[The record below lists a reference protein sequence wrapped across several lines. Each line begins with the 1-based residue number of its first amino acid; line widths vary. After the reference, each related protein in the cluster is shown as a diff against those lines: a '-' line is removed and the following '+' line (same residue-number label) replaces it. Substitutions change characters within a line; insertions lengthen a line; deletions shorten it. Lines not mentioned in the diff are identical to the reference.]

1 VIGRSQVAAQ
11 PNTGGTGCTMGRI
24 NRWSEAALKSA
35 VEMLAPTNDQK
46 FKANLI
52 RTILDYEVRQQERAE
67 SNKAARRKRAENTE
81 LAELRSKVA
90 ELSAQVDSV
99 KNSRAEEISKLRACL
114 EETDQIVGELRSDLG
129 SVKREAD
136 TARRDIN
143 RMQES
148 LKLTNGIIE
157 QLATALPAEKRNAFA
172 AQLFQKFKSDQ
183 PELLAQLFKS
193 MKLDL
198 KRWHSWDREYGDNP
212 QSMVREF
219 ECPAKH
225 GPEKLSLLRSKLLAL
240 GIEVDAIDA
249 VRDYRDL
256 KIGFAELEKRTQPH
270 ITFKRQIVG
279 LSIKSS
285 IPSNLLPPLSGEAL
299 RIASEELKS
308 HPQQKLD
315 WLQVAEKLLQPDYG
329 IGVLLLMEIAA
340 TKRAAENSYS

>member
-1 VIGRSQVAAQ
+1 
-11 PNTGGTGCTMGRI
+11 
-24 NRWSEAALKSA
+24 
-35 VEMLAPTNDQK
+35 
-46 FKANLI
+46 
-52 RTILDYEVRQQERAE
+52 
-67 SNKAARRKRAENTE
+67 
-81 LAELRSKVA
+81 
-90 ELSAQVDSV
+90 
-99 KNSRAEEISKLRACL
+99 
-114 EETDQIVGELRSDLG
+114 
-129 SVKREAD
+129 
-136 TARRDIN
+136 
-143 RMQES
+143 
-148 LKLTNGIIE
+148 
-157 QLATALPAEKRNAFA
+157 
-172 AQLFQKFKSDQ
+172 
-183 PELLAQLFKS
+183 

-198 KRWHSWDREYGDNP
+198 NRWHSWDREYGDNP

-315 WLQVAEKLLQPDYG
+315 WLQVARSEERRVGKECRYG
-329 IGVLLLMEIAA
+329 W
-340 TKRAAENSYS
+340 TPCQ

>member
-1 VIGRSQVAAQ
+1 
-11 PNTGGTGCTMGRI
+11 M
-24 NRWSEAALKSA
+24 
-35 VEMLAPTNDQK
+35 DQ
-46 FKANLI
+46 NLI
-52 RTILDYEVRQQERAE
+52 ASRNRPILNNEMHQQEAAE
-67 SNKAARRKRAENTE
+67 SNKCARRKRAENTE

-90 ELSAQVDSV
+90 ELSAQVDSAN
-99 KNSRAEEISKLRACL
+99 NSRAEEISKLRACL
-114 EETDQIVGELRSDLG
+114 KETAQIVSELRSDLG
-129 SVKREAD
+129 SVKGEAD

-157 QLATALPAEKRNAFA
+157 QLATALPPEKRNEFA
-172 AQLFQKFKSDQ
+172 SELFQKFKPDE
-183 PELLAQLFKS
+183 PEMLAQLFKS

-198 KRWHSWDREYGDNP
+198 KRWHSWDSEYGENT

-249 VRDYRDL
+249 GRDYRDL

-340 TKRAAENSYS
+340 TKSAAENCYS

>member
-1 VIGRSQVAAQ
+1 
-11 PNTGGTGCTMGRI
+11 MGRI

-157 QLATALPAEKRNAFA
+157 QLATALPPEKRNEFA
-172 AQLFQKFKSDQ
+172 SELFQKFKPDE

-198 KRWHSWDREYGDNP
+198 KRWHSWDSEYGENT

-219 ECPAKH
+219 ECPEKH
-225 GPEKLSLLRSKLLAL
+225 GPEKLSLLRSKLLGL

-256 KIGFAELEKRTQPH
+256 KIDFAELKERTQPH
-270 ITFKRQIVG
+270 ITLKRQIAG
-279 LSIKSS
+279 LSLNSS
-285 IPSNLLPPLSGEAL
+285 IPSNLLPPLGGEAL
-299 RIASEELKS
+299 RIASKELKS
-308 HPQQKLD
+308 KQQKLD
-315 WLQVAEKLLQPDYG
+315 WLQVAEELLQHPDSE
-329 IGVLLLMEIAA
+329 IAVLLLKEIAA
-340 TKRAAENSYS
+340 TKYAAS

>member
-1 VIGRSQVAAQ
+1 
-11 PNTGGTGCTMGRI
+11 MGRI

-35 VEMLAPTNDQK
+35 VEMLATTNDQK

-90 ELSAQVDSV
+90 ELTAQVDSA
-99 KNSRAEEISKLRACL
+99 KNSMAEEISKLRACL
-114 EETDQIVGELRSDLG
+114 KETDRFVGALRSDIV

-148 LKLTNGIIE
+148 LKLTNGVIG
-157 QLATALPAEKRNAFA
+157 QLATALPPEKRNAFA
-172 AQLFQKFKSDQ
+172 AELFQKFKSDQ

-193 MKLDL
+193 VKLDL
-198 KRWHSWDREYGDNP
+198 KRWHSWDSEYRENT

-225 GPEKLSLLRSKLLAL
+225 EPEELALLRSKLLAL

-256 KIGFAELEKRTQPH
+256 KIDFAELKERTQPH
-270 ITFKRQIVG
+270 ITFKRQIAG

-285 IPSNLLPPLSGEAL
+285 IPSNLLPPLGGEAL
-299 RIASEELKS
+299 RIASKELKS
-308 HPQQKLD
+308 KQEKLD
-315 WLQVAEKLLQPDYG
+315 WLQVAEELLQHPDSE
-329 IGVLLLMEIAA
+329 IAVLLLKEIAA
-340 TKRAAENSYS
+340 TKYAAS

>member
-1 VIGRSQVAAQ
+1 MHE
-11 PNTGGTGCTMGRI
+11 MGRI

-35 VEMLAPTNDQK
+35 VEILATTNDQK

-67 SNKAARRKRAENTE
+67 SNKSARRKRAENTE

-90 ELSAQVDSV
+90 ELSAQVDSAN
-99 KNSRAEEISKLRACL
+99 NSRAEEISKLRACL
-114 EETDQIVGELRSDLG
+114 KETAQIVSELRSDLG
-129 SVKREAD
+129 SVKGEAD

-157 QLATALPAEKRNAFA
+157 QLAAALPAEKRHEFA
-172 AQLFQKFKSDQ
+172 SELFRKFKSDQ

-198 KRWHSWDREYGDNP
+198 KRWHSWDREYGDNT

-270 ITFKRQIVG
+270 ITFRRQIAG

-285 IPSNLLPPLSGEAL
+285 IPPNLLPPLSGEAL
-299 RIASEELKS
+299 WMASKQS
-308 HPQQKLD
+308 NPQQKLD
-315 WLQVAEKLLQPDYG
+315 WLQVADQLLQHPDSE
-329 IGVLLLMEIAA
+329 IAVLLLKEIAA
-340 TKRAAENSYS
+340 TRPL

>member
-1 VIGRSQVAAQ
+1 
-11 PNTGGTGCTMGRI
+11 M
-24 NRWSEAALKSA
+24 KSA
-35 VEMLAPTNDQK
+35 VEMLATTNDQK

-67 SNKAARRKRAENTE
+67 SNKSARRKRAENTE

-90 ELSAQVDSV
+90 ALTAQVDSA
-99 KNSRAEEISKLRACL
+99 KNSMAEEISKLRACL
-114 EETDQIVGELRSDLG
+114 KETDGFVGALRSDIV

-148 LKLTNGIIE
+148 L
-157 QLATALPAEKRNAFA
+157 
-172 AQLFQKFKSDQ
+172 FQKFKSDQ

-193 MKLDL
+193 VKLDL
-198 KRWHSWDREYGDNP
+198 KRWHSWDSEYRENT

-225 GPEKLSLLRSKLLAL
+225 EPEELALLRSKLLAL

-256 KIGFAELEKRTQPH
+256 KIDFAELKERTQPH
-270 ITFKRQIVG
+270 ITFKRQIAG

-285 IPSNLLPPLSGEAL
+285 IPSNLLPPLGGEAL
-299 RIASEELKS
+299 RIASKELKS
-308 HPQQKLD
+308 KQEKSD
-315 WLQVAEKLLQPDYG
+315 WLQVAEELLQHPDSE
-329 IGVLLLMEIAA
+329 IAVLLLKEIAA
-340 TKRAAENSYS
+340 TKYAAS

>member
-1 VIGRSQVAAQ
+1 
-11 PNTGGTGCTMGRI
+11 MGRI

-35 VEMLAPTNDQK
+35 VEMLATTNDQK

-90 ELSAQVDSV
+90 ELSAQVDSAN
-99 KNSRAEEISKLRACL
+99 NSRAEEISDLRACL
-114 EETDQIVGELRSDLG
+114 KETDGIVSELRSDLG
-129 SVKREAD
+129 SVKGEAD

-157 QLATALPAEKRNAFA
+157 QLAAALPAEKRNEFA
-172 AQLFQKFKSDQ
+172 SELFRKFKSDQ

>member
-1 VIGRSQVAAQ
+1 
-11 PNTGGTGCTMGRI
+11 MGRI

-35 VEMLAPTNDQK
+35 VEMLATTNDQK

-90 ELSAQVDSV
+90 ELTAQVDSA
-99 KNSRAEEISKLRACL
+99 KNSMAEEISKLRACL
-114 EETDQIVGELRSDLG
+114 KETDRFVGALRSDIV

-136 TARRDIN
+136 TACRDIN

-148 LKLTNGIIE
+148 LKLTNGVIG
-157 QLATALPAEKRNAFA
+157 QLATALPPEKRNAFA
-172 AQLFQKFKSDQ
+172 AELFQKFKSDQ
-183 PELLAQLFKS
+183 PELLAQLFKAV
-193 MKLDL
+193 KLDL
-198 KRWHSWDREYGDNP
+198 KRWHSWDSEYRENT

-225 GPEKLSLLRSKLLAL
+225 EPEELALLRSKLLAL

-256 KIGFAELEKRTQPH
+256 KIDFAELKERTQPH
-270 ITFKRQIVG
+270 ITFKRQIAG

-285 IPSNLLPPLSGEAL
+285 IPSNLLPPLGGEAL
-299 RIASEELKS
+299 RIASKELKS
-308 HPQQKLD
+308 KQEKLD
-315 WLQVAEKLLQPDYG
+315 WLQVAEELLQHPDSE
-329 IGVLLLMEIAA
+329 IAVLLLKEIAA
-340 TKRAAENSYS
+340 TKYAAS

>member
-1 VIGRSQVAAQ
+1 
-11 PNTGGTGCTMGRI
+11 MGRI

-35 VEMLAPTNDQK
+35 VEMLATTNDQK

-90 ELSAQVDSV
+90 ELSAQVDSAN
-99 KNSRAEEISKLRACL
+99 NSRAEEISKLRACL
-114 EETDQIVGELRSDLG
+114 KETDQIVSELRSDLG
-129 SVKREAD
+129 SVKGEAD

-198 KRWHSWDREYGDNP
+198 KRWHSWDREYGDNT

-270 ITFKRQIVG
+270 IKFTRQSMG
-279 LSIKSS
+279 LSVKSS
-285 IPSNLLPPLSGEAL
+285 IPPNLLPPLSGEAL
-299 RIASEELKS
+299 WMASRELKS
-308 HPQQKLD
+308 KQQKLD
-315 WLQVAEKLLQPDYG
+315 WLQVAKELLQHPDPE
-329 IGVLLLMEIAA
+329 IAVLLLKEIAA
-340 TKRAAENSYS
+340 TEHAAENSHS